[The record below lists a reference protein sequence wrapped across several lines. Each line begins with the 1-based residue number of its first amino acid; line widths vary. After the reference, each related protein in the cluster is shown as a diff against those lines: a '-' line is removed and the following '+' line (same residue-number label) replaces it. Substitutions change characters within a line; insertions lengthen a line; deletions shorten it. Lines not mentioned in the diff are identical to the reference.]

1 MGLRCPKARPLHNNI
16 CHSSFPP
23 SIEIKHTHKNRIVL
37 LVFWKSQLKESI
49 KVQIIKSHF
58 ERKTTS
64 SILPHITKAS
74 QPPLFF
80 SKTKYNGNYEKA
92 ISPLGRIGTQ
102 SVMLPLCFVMQS
114 CKHWDTVPQS
124 CWHIF
129 SVHGD
134 VGISITAVSHRVHS
148 KEYRISSLLQHKTLS
163 VTETWS
169 SLWLWPPTLYLISI
183 SKVNKYITVT
193 LLKAIKSYYII
204 GHFYLCLDS

>member
-23 SIEIKHTHKNRIVL
+23 SVGIKHIQKNRIVL
-37 LVFWKSQLKESI
+37 LVFWKSQLKQSI

-64 SILPHITKAS
+64 SILPHITKAPS
-74 QPPLFF
+74 FFF

-124 CWHIF
+124 CWHI
-129 SVHGD
+129 SVHD
-134 VGISITAVSHRVHS
+134 DAGISITAVRHRVHS
-148 KEYRISSLLQHKTLS
+148 KEHRISSFLQHKTLL
-163 VTETWS
+163 VCAKTETWS

-183 SKVNKYITVT
+183 SKMNRCITST